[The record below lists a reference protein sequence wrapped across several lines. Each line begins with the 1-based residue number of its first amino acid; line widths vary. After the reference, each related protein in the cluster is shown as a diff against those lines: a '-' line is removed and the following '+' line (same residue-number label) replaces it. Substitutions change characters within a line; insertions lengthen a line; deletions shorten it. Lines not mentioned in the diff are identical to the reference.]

1 MKCVKCSYQWE
12 SRVSD
17 PKACPRCKTR
27 LDYILI
33 KQIDKIRE
41 VN

>member
-1 MKCVKCSYQWE
+1 MTKQRCPRCGYEWE
-12 SRVSD
+12 SRVGE

-27 LDYILI
+27 LDYDRR
-33 KQIDKIRE
+33 KEK